1 MHIINRI
8 CTIIGMRLHTIP
20 KDFGEENRR
29 ILLDKLESEVER
41 AIADGQ
47 IIFQC
52 GVSMG
57 ADLWMAGAILALKG
71 RFPQI
76 RLHCY
81 QPCETQANYWPER
94 WREPYFEILARADE
108 VFCLQQRY
116 AKDAVLRRN
125 REMVARSARLIVL
138 YDQKI
143 DGGMRYAIDYAEE
156 RDLEIR
162 TIRTPGTEAKLVLP
176 GANGQILDLENY
188 MSAQIS
194 SVNPEGSAMGRSAI
208 KRASL

>member
-8 CTIIGMRLHTIP
+8 CTMIGMRLHTIP
-20 KDFGEENRR
+20 KGFGAEDRR
-29 ILLDKLESEVER
+29 SLLDQLELEVER

-52 GVSMG
+52 GMSMG

-81 QPCETQANYWPER
+81 QPCETQANYWPEQ
-94 WREPYFEILARADE
+94 WREPYFEIMALADD

-116 AKDAVLRRN
+116 SKDAVFRRN
-125 REMVARSARLIVL
+125 REMLARSARLIVL
-138 YDQKI
+138 HDQKI
-143 DGGMRYAIDYAEE
+143 DGGMQYAIDYAGE

-162 TIRTPGTEAKLVLP
+162 TIRTPGAEAKMALP
-176 GANGQILDLENY
+176 GEEGQILALEDY
-188 MSAQIS
+188 MSAQMS
-194 SVNPEGSAMGRSAI
+194 SVKPEGSGMGRSAI